1 MSTLYE
7 LRLVA
12 NFLLNDEQ
20 LLDYQN
26 LIDEERY
33 YDARM
38 YLAGALEEYVLGS
51 FIEQSIALWFYSMI
65 DIPIS
70 VVLKI
75 RAKQNKG
82 GAS

>member
-1 MSTLYE
+1 MSTLYD
-7 LRLVA
+7 LRFVA
-12 NFLLNDEQ
+12 DFLLNNEQ

-38 YLAGALEEYVLGS
+38 YLAGAMEEYVLGS
-51 FIEQSIALWFYSMI
+51 IIKQSIALRFYSMI

-70 VVLKI
+70 VILKI